1 MVAAVFFQLAAIL
14 IAARV
19 CGSLA
24 RRAGQP
30 RVCGEIAAG
39 LALGPSLVGAL
50 FPQALATMFPADAGP
65 GLRMMSELGLVFLM
79 LLVGLDLHVDELR
92 RRKRAACAI
101 SVAGIVVPFALGLAL
116 AGVLHPA
123 LAPDRDPIAFAL
135 FLGTAISITAIPTLA
150 RILDE
155 LHLQRTRIATLT
167 TTAAALDDVVG
178 WTLLA
183 AVTALVQARFE
194 PLEALVRLG
203 AAALFAAMVVKGG
216 RKLVQRRCERVEDPA
231 MFRSGTVLTLA
242 VVAALSGAAVTD
254 ALGLSG
260 IFGAFTVGIAL
271 GGDPRL
277 RDAIVERLQPL
288 VLTLFLPIFFT
299 YTGLRTDAG
308 ALHGA
313 WVWALCALVVVVA
326 VAGKVGGCALAAM
339 TQKLSRSDALSIG
352 VLMNTRGLMELVVIN
367 VGLDLGII
375 PHSVFFM
382 LVVMAI
388 VTTYMTAPLVR
399 RILRDSEMAPGFTG
413 TYAGQPWPA
422 AQRQAGVG

>member
-1 MVAAVFFQLAAIL
+1 MFLQLAVIL
-14 IAARV
+14 VAARV

-24 RRAGQP
+24 RRLGQP

-39 LALGPSLVGAL
+39 LALGPSLVGAM
-50 FPQALATMFPADAGP
+50 FAQAVATVFPADAAP
-65 GLRMMSELGLVFLM
+65 GLRIMSELGLVFLM

-101 SVAGIVVPFALGLAL
+101 SVAGIVVPFALGLVL

-123 LAPDRDPIAFAL
+123 LAPDRDPVAFAL

-155 LHLQRTRIATLT
+155 LNLQRTRIATLT

-183 AVTALVQARFE
+183 TVTALVQVQFE
-194 PLEALVRLG
+194 PLDAMFRLG
-203 AAALFAAMVVKGG
+203 ATAMFAAIVVGSG
-216 RKLVQRRCERVEDPA
+216 RKLVQRRCARVEDPA
-231 MFRSGTVLTLA
+231 AFRSGAVLTLA
-242 VVAALSGAAVTD
+242 VIAALSGAAITD

-277 RDAIVERLQPL
+277 RDAIVERLQPI

-299 YTGLRTDAG
+299 FTGLRTDAG
-308 ALHGA
+308 ALHGSWA
-313 WVWALCALVVVVA
+313 WALCALVVVVA
-326 VAGKVGGCALAAM
+326 VAGKVAGCALAAM

-367 VGLDLGII
+367 VGLDLGVI

-382 LVVMAI
+382 LVIMAI

-399 RILRDSEMAPGFTG
+399 RILRDSELAAGFG
-413 TYAGQPWPA
+413 ATYAGQPWRS
-422 AQRQAGVG
+422 AQRHAGVG